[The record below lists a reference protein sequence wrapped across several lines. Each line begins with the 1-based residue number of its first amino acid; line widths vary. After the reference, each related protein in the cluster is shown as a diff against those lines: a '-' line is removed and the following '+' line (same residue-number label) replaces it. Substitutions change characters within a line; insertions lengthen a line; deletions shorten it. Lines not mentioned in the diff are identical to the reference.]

1 MIARKVVCRMT
12 KREARAWAKARRTEL
27 DMAAVGRG
35 MAQALF
41 SLPQW
46 QSAGAVLAFAAMP
59 DEPDTAEILRRA
71 LADGKRLLL
80 PRVRS
85 KTEMDW
91 VEIPALRLLRPG
103 AFGIQE
109 PPADRPAADPAGYA
123 AALALVPCLAASRD
137 GVRLGRGGGDG
148 RGRGCG
154 ARHRDGAR
162 RGRRVAGALERE
174 GKVAFADVHRAERGG
189 FKQADECFDFL
200 KIHNNPPFRAS

>member
-1 MIARKVVCRMT
+1 MIARKVVCRVT

-109 PPADRPAADPAGYA
+109 PPTDLPAADPAGYA
-123 AALALVPCLAASRD
+123 AALTDFWHTIRE
-137 GVRLGRGGGDG
+137 
-148 RGRGCG
+148 RGCCSAPG
-154 ARHRDGAR
+154 PCCWTSCPATTGTH
-162 RGRRVAGALERE
+162 ALRPRI
-174 GKVAFADVHRAERGG
+174 F
-189 FKQADECFDFL
+189 
-200 KIHNNPPFRAS
+200 

>member
-27 DMAAVGRG
+27 DMASVGRG

-91 VEIPALRLLRPG
+91 VEIPALCLLRPG

-109 PPADRPAADPAGYA
+109 PPA
-123 AALALVPCLAASRD
+123 SRD
-137 GVRLGRGGGDG
+137 GVRLGRGGGYYD
-148 RGRGCG
+148 RFLAHYKG
-154 ARHRDGAR
+154 AGLLLCPEALLLDELPCDDWDAR
-162 RGRRVAGALERE
+162 
-174 GKVAFADVHRAERGG
+174 FAPENILTEKGILR
-189 FKQADECFDFL
+189 
-200 KIHNNPPFRAS
+200 

>member
-1 MIARKVVCRMT
+1 MT

-46 QSAGAVLAFAAMP
+46 QSAWAVLAFAAMP

-109 PPADRPAADPAGYA
+109 PPADLPAADPAGYA
-123 AALALVPCLAASRD
+123 AALALSRPKALLLDELPCD
-137 GVRLGRGGGDG
+137 DWD
-148 RGRGCG
+148 
-154 ARHRDGAR
+154 AR
-162 RGRRVAGALERE
+162 
-174 GKVAFADVHRAERGG
+174 FAPEDILTEKGILR
-189 FKQADECFDFL
+189 
-200 KIHNNPPFRAS
+200 

>member
-1 MIARKVVCRMT
+1 MIARKVVCRVT
-12 KREARAWAKARRTEL
+12 NREARAWAKARRTQL

-59 DEPDTAEILRRA
+59 DEPDTAEILKLA

-103 AFGIQE
+103 AIGIQE
-109 PPADRPAADPAGYA
+109 PPADLPAAAPAGYA
-123 AALALVPCLAASRD
+123 AALALVPCLAACCV
-137 GVRLGRGGGDG
+137 GGRLGRGGGYYDRFLAHYKGAG
-148 RGRGCG
+148 RLRCPEALLLVELPCDDWD
-154 ARHRDGAR
+154 AR
-162 RGRRVAGALERE
+162 
-174 GKVAFADVHRAERGG
+174 FAPEN
-189 FKQADECFDFL
+189 FL
-200 KIHNNPPFRAS
+200 TEKGIFR